1 MKKSVYSLFLLL
13 ATCYLLPATVHA
25 VDISTI
31 FGPATGGFTTVNAL
45 VNVITHNLLTVAGII
60 AFLGVVFAGIRMI
73 QSAGDA
79 KAQEQSQGALTAA
92 VIGLLIILGAYFIL
106 EIAKVLV
113 GFDFINPPIP

>member
-1 MKKSVYSLFLLL
+1 MKKLFFFLLL
-13 ATCYLLPATVHA
+13 TTYYLLPTTVHA
-25 VDISTI
+25 VDIGAI
-31 FGPATGGFTTVNAL
+31 FGPATSGYTTVNSL

-106 EIAKVLV
+106 EIAKVIV

>member
-1 MKKSVYSLFLLL
+1 MIFSFFLLFSVF
-13 ATCYLLPATVHA
+13 CLLIASPTHA

-31 FGPATGGFTTVNAL
+31 FGPAASFPTVNSL
-45 VNVITHNLLTVAGII
+45 VNVITHNLLTIAGII

-106 EIAKVLV
+106 EIAGVLT
-113 GFDFINPPIP
+113 GFNFINPPIP